1 MSRLFSNNA
10 FNILGLDTS
19 CSQKE
24 VIKRSSSILKYIK
37 LEDDFES
44 DSDLSSIN
52 PASRT
57 EASVNDAVQR
67 LNSPIKRI
75 KEYFF
80 WFEIEN
86 DDDENNIKLLQDN
99 RYDEAFDNWKSRSVK
114 SYTAKKNL
122 AIASSILLNH
132 TGYKKYLN
140 QSIEYWKDIV
150 GSDKFWSHFE
160 KVYEL
165 NDEIGTS
172 KSAINDFRNNVLSQL
187 SDFYSDTSRNKKDNS
202 IYAAFNSAFGIKG
215 QKVQEEILSPI
226 FERINDASEQL
237 RLLNA
242 SEDNELSSQESTT
255 IKRSVKKIQDS
266 FQEIKELGLYED
278 SSSKVMRDKAASA
291 INVVAVDLFNNLDE
305 DEKAVALLK
314 FAKSFANG
322 PKVLSQ
328 IKENYDYI
336 KRVTSHKKL
345 IDPINNLI
353 EKEQYEEALE
363 LINEE
368 IDKNKKDET
377 LQFYF
382 KKRTQWCVTAL
393 ANRDFKEAERLFNEK
408 KFDEAEYWFKSIYEF
423 IYSYIQY
430 FDIDKDAL
438 DNVLATLNN
447 KLTFVNPNSINDV
460 SNYRQQVIENSNY
473 DKEKS
478 FELPILGM
486 LLDSLIYLNM
496 AQQLP
501 KIIKKNKEQR
511 IKNLAWN
518 IVVWG
523 VIIGGAALIFGSGSS
538 DSNTS
543 TGSSSSSSSAFQICK
558 SEYDSLKSRL
568 DSLESQMNSYKATDN
583 IDAYNDLVP
592 QQNSLV
598 QQVNNKITE
607 CNNLR

>member
-1 MSRLFSNNA
+1 MSRLFTDNA
-10 FNILGLDTS
+10 FNILGLETS
-19 CSQKE
+19 TSQKE
-24 VIKRSSSILKYIK
+24 LIKQSKKIIVFINN
-37 LEDDFES
+37 EEDFES
-44 DSDLSSIN
+44 ELDLSSIN
-52 PASRT
+52 PVSRT
-57 EASVNDAVQR
+57 EASVNDALQR

-99 RYDEAFDNWKSRSVK
+99 QYDEAIDNWKNRADK
-114 SYTAKKNL
+114 SFTAKRNL
-122 AIASSILLNH
+122 AITSSILLNH

-150 GSDKFWSHFE
+150 NSDKFWSHFE

-172 KSAINDFRNNVLSQL
+172 KSAINDFRDNILDQL
-187 SDFYSDTSRNKKDNS
+187 SDFYSDISRSKKDNS
-202 IYAAFNSAFGIKG
+202 IYAAFNTAFGIKG
-215 QKVQEEILSPI
+215 QKVQDEILTPI
-226 FERINDASEQL
+226 FEKINDASEQL

-242 SEDNELSSQESTT
+242 SQDNVLSSQESMA
-255 IKRSVKKIQDS
+255 IKRLVKKIQDS
-266 FQEIKELGLYED
+266 FQEIKEIGLYED
-278 SSSKVMRDKAASA
+278 SSSKVMRDKAADA

-305 DEKAVALLK
+305 DDKAIALLK
-314 FAKSFANG
+314 FAKSFAHG

-345 IDPINNLI
+345 IEPINDLI
-353 EKEQYEEALE
+353 ENEQYEEALE

-377 LQFYF
+377 LQLYF

-393 ANRDFKEAERLFNEK
+393 ANRDFKAAERLFEEK
-408 KFDEAEYWFKSIYEF
+408 NFTNAEYWFNSIYEF
-423 IYSYIQY
+423 IYSYIQH
-430 FDIDKDAL
+430 FDIDQDAL
-438 DNVLATLNN
+438 DNVLVTLNN
-447 KLTFVNPNSINDV
+447 KLAYLNPNNINDV
-460 SNYRQQVIENSNY
+460 SNYRQQVIENSNF
-473 DKEKS
+473 DKEQM
-478 FELPILGM
+478 FEVPILSM

-501 KIIKKNKEQR
+501 KIIQKNKVQR
-511 IKNLAWN
+511 IKNFAWN

-523 VIIGGAALIFGSGSS
+523 VIIGGAALFFGSGSS

-543 TGSSSSSSSAFQICK
+543 TGSSSSSSSAFQTCM
-558 SEYDSLKSRL
+558 SEYNSLKSQL
-568 DSLESQMNSYKATDN
+568 DIVESQMNSYSSSGDVES
-583 IDAYNDLVP
+583 YNYLVP
-592 QQNSLV
+592 RQNALAS
-598 QQVNNKITE
+598 QVNNKATE